1 MTTDDSSRTDGV
13 IGDAN
18 LLRLHRYWDA
28 KRGSRRWPSRADI
41 DALDIPT
48 LLGSIILVD
57 VFHAPLRF
65 RYRNTGTKL
74 VQATGYNMHG
84 RGPEEIPD
92 PAYRAIVLEA
102 LTKAVEEGC
111 PVARSGER
119 VLNNALRRADAAAVE
134 RRQQRRHADRRTG
147 LSTRQQTGLTAVD
160 PRTPGRAPRSR
171 RR

>member
-119 VLNNALRRADAAAVE
+119 VLNNVRMHYDALMLP
-134 RRQQRRHADRRTG
+134 
-147 LSTRQQTGLTAVD
+147 LSSDGNSVD
-160 PRTPGRAPRSR
+160 MLIGAQVYRPAGKPD
-171 RR
+171 